1 MYYSLERFQN
11 EQLGSNAS
19 ISSTV
24 QLLCNLWHSTDDS
37 NQEHINTIN
46 ALIGSCSNWSDTD
59 QSLELDQYVQ
69 CFFHNLLCSSLFRTL
84 HSSNANSSH
93 FHCSSHISW
102 HLTGK
107 GLNWQ
112 VFEIL
117 PQPTTWL
124 FLLHWQVRD
133 HPKNTYIPSK
143 TLMGVRHDT
152 LPTCRKCR
160 IWYETES
167 CHLVVHGH
175 WLYPS
180 SAKVSMNLS

>member
-117 PQPTTWL
+117 PQPTTWFSCCTGRL
-124 FLLHWQVRD
+124 GIIQKIHTFP
-133 HPKNTYIPSK
+133 PKRWWEWDMTHCPHAENVEFDMK
-143 TLMGVRHDT
+143 
-152 LPTCRKCR
+152 
-160 IWYETES
+160 
-167 CHLVVHGH
+167 
-175 WLYPS
+175 
-180 SAKVSMNLS
+180 LSPAT